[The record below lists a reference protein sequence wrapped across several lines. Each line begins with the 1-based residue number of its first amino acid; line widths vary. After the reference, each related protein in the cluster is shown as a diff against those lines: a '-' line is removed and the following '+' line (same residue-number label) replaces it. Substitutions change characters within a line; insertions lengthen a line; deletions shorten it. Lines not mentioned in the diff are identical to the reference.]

1 MFLVWMAAA
10 VAQESPQ
17 ECGTPAE
24 SVAELR
30 ASGSPMSYDCLTTDD
45 AALDLLLAESE
56 LEGAQGENRVTRALT
71 IYRMR
76 RLDQEI
82 GDAEAR
88 ALNPSDRRLLRDAIH
103 AHRGRAVV
111 NADHLMVIE
120 KMGWYEPDPM
130 FINSRLTDLD
140 RSNIDKIDNPPA
152 LPKPEVEAQVEVETE
167 ASSRRERRCG
177 CATGAPAAGWMG
189 LLALAALVRRRR

>member
-56 LEGAQGENRVTRALT
+56 LEGAQGENRITRAIT
-71 IYRMR
+71 IYRML
-76 RLDQEI
+76 RLDQEM

-88 ALNPSDRRLLRDAIH
+88 ALNPADRRLLRDAVH
-103 AHRGRAVV
+103 AHRGRPVV
-111 NADHLMVIE
+111 NDDHRMVIE
-120 KMGWYEPDPM
+120 KMDWYKPDPM
-130 FINSRLTDLD
+130 FINARLTDVD
-140 RSNIDKIDNPPA
+140 RVNIDKIDNPPEPPA
-152 LPKPEVEAQVEVETE
+152 PPVEPIVEVETE
-167 ASSRRERRCG
+167 DTGRRERKCG